1 SGNYNVTS
9 VLTTTE
15 IINGKRIT
23 TRKIIENGQE
33 RTEVE
38 EDGRLKSVT
47 INGRD
52 HLKL

>member
-1 SGNYNVTS
+1 SGNYNVTL
-9 VLTTTE
+9 LTTTE
-15 IINGKRIT
+15 TINGKRIT

-33 RTEVE
+33 RIEVE
-38 EDGRLKSVT
+38 EDGQLRSVT